1 MPVPQTPW
9 EQMVDRAMQ
18 TCISVFGDGPASVI
32 ITHYGGEIAP
42 YAIDGIFEAQSEVV
56 DPGTQLKIMSNQP
69 QISFRVSQLQQMP
82 DVDDEFLIRGVMYRA
97 DTPIFDGHGTVTVP
111 LSRLS

>member
-1 MPVPQTPW
+1 MPAPQTPW
-9 EQMVDRAMQ
+9 EQIVDRAMQ
-18 TCISVFGDGPASVI
+18 TCIDVFGDGHASVI
-32 ITHYGGEIAP
+32 ITHLDGDP

-82 DVDDEFLIRGVMYRA
+82 DVDDEFLIRGVTYRA
-97 DTPIFDGHGTVTVP
+97 DSPIFDGHGTVTVP
-111 LSRLS
+111 LGRIA